1 MNWLLDTNVISE
13 TAKKWPDERVLAWLR
28 REHANSYTSSIV
40 ISQLAHWV
48 RTKSG
53 TENKRLQEWLSRLLS
68 SFGERVLNFTT
79 TTAHVWADM
88 HIKHEK
94 AGRTMPVVDSYI
106 AATAI
111 QHRLVIASDDIDFQ
125 NRGLKVF
132 NPFNELGC

>member
-13 TAKKWPDERVLAWLR
+13 TARRNPNARVLTWLR
-28 REHANSYTSSIV
+28 QESANCYTSSIV

-53 TENKRLQEWLSRLLS
+53 AERKKLQEWLTRLLS
-68 SFGERVLNFTT
+68 NFGERVLNFTT
-79 TTAHVWADM
+79 TTAHVWADL
-88 HIKHEK
+88 HVKQKK
-94 AGRTMPVVDSYI
+94 AGQIMPVIDSYI

-111 QHRLVIASDDIDFQ
+111 QHGLVIASEDQDFQ

-132 NPFNELGC
+132 NPFAEL